1 MLKSGDGTQRRGW
14 AACVPLLLMRWVHRE
29 EYRGGQERSGVLAAS
44 SGGTAIVF
52 SVLGLGPSAAQLA
65 CESWYPLGPLL
76 GVGASLGHKDE
87 KRLAGLCVLVSPE
100 SH

>member
-65 CESWYPLGPLL
+65 CESWYPLPGSEMP
-76 GVGASLGHKDE
+76 GKVGAELQEWVCRWK
-87 KRLAGLCVLVSPE
+87 
-100 SH
+100 